1 MFQKRP
7 VNPVHS
13 HHPIQPG
20 SEAPFAEPGLL
31 YGFDGNIA
39 PMVRLTKEGHDII
52 AGVSKAWDVILHEA

>member
-20 SEAPFAEPGLL
+20 SEAPFAKPGLL
-31 YGFDGNIA
+31 YGFDEIIS
-39 PMVRLTKEGHDII
+39 PIVRLAKESHRII
-52 AGVSKAWDVILHEA
+52 ACVSKPWDVILHEA

>member
-13 HHPIQPG
+13 HHPIQPD

-31 YGFDGNIA
+31 YRFDGIIS
-39 PMVRLTKEGHDII
+39 PMVRFAKEEHGDI
-52 AGVSKAWDVILHEA
+52 ASVSKAWDVILHEA